1 MFNGFPSTVTPSVQ
15 LWNFARENAGQLASP
30 NNQVALT
37 DDCASTQIFYVGGS
51 YYPVRVTLP
60 TASADGKIINIRVEL
75 TGQVGNSNGNGV
87 WVFDTSATNVS
98 TPNLMAKIGTP
109 GYMTFISVPYSIR
122 GTSSTF
128 SNYKWMV
135 LSGSASSSNS
145 IGGFSGPGSAQFGEN
160 IVSGINAFAAG
171 EGNQC
176 SSTLTMAIGG
186 SHTVSSIYGGAFGG
200 VANEVNG
207 SYSTA
212 IGGYYGT
219 TNAVQFKTVF
229 PGNSLGAFGG
239 RGLIQAGILSLAVQ
253 TTDAT
258 ATALRSNT
266 SAASTTNQLV
276 LQNNSAMYVSG
287 SIIANVTAA
296 GNTAAWSFEAVIKR
310 GANAAATSIVQSVVN
325 VVAQDTGAST
335 WVVALTA
342 DTTNGALRVT
352 VTGQAATTIRWV
364 SNLRSTEVGF

>member
-1 MFNGFPSTVTPSVQ
+1 
-15 LWNFARENAGQLASP
+15 
-30 NNQVALT
+30 
-37 DDCASTQIFYVGGS
+37 
-51 YYPVRVTLP
+51 VRVTLP
-60 TASADGKIINIRVEL
+60 TASAAGKIMNIRVEL
-75 TGQVGNSNGNGV
+75 AGTISSVSGNGV
-87 WVFDTSATNVS
+87 LVLDSSATN
-98 TPNLMAKIGTP
+98 TTIPNQVARIGTP
-109 GYMTFISVPYSIR
+109 GYMTFISVPYSIK
-122 GTSSTF
+122 GASAF
-128 SNYKWMV
+128 SNYRWAV
-135 LSGSASSSNS
+135 LSGSTSSSNQ
-145 IGGFSGPGSAQFGEN
+145 IGFYSGTGSAQFGEN
-160 IVSGINAFAAG
+160 IVSGTNAFAAG
-171 EGNQC
+171 SGNQC
-176 SSTLTMAIGG
+176 SSTFAMAFGQG
-186 SHTVSSIYGGAFGG
+186 HTVSSLYGGAFGG
-200 VANEVNG
+200 NANEVNA
-207 SYSTA
+207 SNATA

-229 PGNSLGAFGG
+229 PGDSLGTFGN
-239 RGLIQAGILSLAVQ
+239 RGLSQAGNLNIAVQ

-258 ATALRSNT
+258 ATALRSNA

-342 DTTNGALRVT
+342 DTTNGALRIT

-364 SNLRSTEVGF
+364 ANLRSTEVGF